1 MTLTMHVR
9 PVESAQ
15 GSSSDSLFVSKF
27 NPHGRGIYRQWTKRI
42 LDIAVVLLALPSV
55 LLLLAPLC
63 LLIATDGHSPFY
75 RQKRIGRNGKIFY
88 MWKLRSMV
96 HDAEGRLQAHLE
108 ANPAARREW
117 DHSQKLR
124 QDPRITWI
132 GAFIRKSSID
142 ELPQLFNV
150 LRGDMSL
157 VGPRPMM
164 VDQRAL
170 YPGTAYYAMRPGIT
184 GIWQTSVRNE
194 SSFSER
200 AIFDARYFRELSFVT
215 DLALIA
221 RTFRVVLRGTGY

>member
-1 MTLTMHVR
+1 MTMHVR

-96 HDAEGRLQAHLE
+96 HDAEGRLQAHLDDPGRE
-108 ANPAARREW
+108 HPRQRFFRFLHPECRHAASPHFMLR
-117 DHSQKLR
+117 KL
-124 QDPRITWI
+124 
-132 GAFIRKSSID
+132 
-142 ELPQLFNV
+142 
-150 LRGDMSL
+150 
-157 VGPRPMM
+157 
-164 VDQRAL
+164 
-170 YPGTAYYAMRPGIT
+170 
-184 GIWQTSVRNE
+184 
-194 SSFSER
+194 
-200 AIFDARYFRELSFVT
+200 AIPTIFRYIFPSGRM
-215 DLALIA
+215 
-221 RTFRVVLRGTGY
+221 

>member
-9 PVESAQ
+9 PVETAQ
-15 GSSSDSLFVSKF
+15 RASSDSLFVKEF
-27 NPHGRGIYRQWTKRI
+27 QPLVRGAYRQWAKRV
-42 LDIAVVLLALPSV
+42 LDVFVVLLALPPV

-63 LLIATDGHSPFY
+63 LLIALDGHSPFY
-75 RQKRIGRNGKIFY
+75 RQARIGRNGKVFR

-96 HDAEGRLQAHLE
+96 HDAEGRLQTYLDS
-108 ANPAARREW
+108 NPAARLEW

-124 QDPRITWI
+124 SDPRITRI

-150 LRGDMSL
+150 LMGDMSL

-164 VDQRAL
+164 VDQRGL

-184 GIWQTSVRNE
+184 GIWQTSARNE

-215 DLALIA
+215 DLTLIG
-221 RTFRVVLRGTGY
+221 RTFKVVLRGTGY